1 VSATIA
7 AGADAETAA
16 GPVTDAAGDSTTP
29 TTPGRR
35 RNRRP
40 TLRRQLA
47 LTLVG
52 VAALS
57 ILLVGALNFV
67 AANDL
72 LVDGTADSLVRVGE
86 ARAQSIEL
94 GAGVILEEVAVAG
107 ADPALAQAFEDLS
120 AAFDR
125 TDDPLAA
132 DAAAELE
139 DWYRAVVV
147 EPLAEVGL
155 PPVPLDDV
163 VPQNDT
169 ARYLQ
174 YHYTVSDDRDG
185 RRTVDDADDG
195 SPYSAAHATHHPDLR
210 SLADTFGFTDLLLI
224 DAATDRVIYST
235 EKRIDFGTDLRTGPH
250 RATLLADTVL
260 ERVPRVRVGDAV
272 LADFAIYIPGGGRS
286 VLFAAVA
293 VRSGKEVIGTLVVQV
308 PVDALNGL
316 TTAGGR
322 WEAVGL
328 GAGESYV
335 VGADRVLRSE
345 RRGWIEDP
353 EGYLD
358 ALDADEGL
366 ERLIRGFGSPVGL
379 QVVDSE
385 AVETA
390 LAGSTFDAPTTND
403 LGQSTFSY
411 ARAVDVAGV
420 PWVVVVDVPLD
431 DARQPLYDYLR
442 RLVIVFALV
451 LPIAAVVGFWLADRL
466 ARPIPG
472 VVAGAQAIAEGDRD
486 PHLPHTANDE
496 FGDLSRRLRVMA
508 AELGRRE
515 AALDEEYERTR
526 RMLLAVLPSRIV
538 NDDGTLAADD
548 PLSDTATVVAAT
560 FHVEGI
566 DDDDDE
572 LSRIVDDAA
581 RLAEALAE
589 DRDIERVLAGADRYL
604 FIAGLGQPTDGT
616 DDAID
621 FAAAL
626 AAMLHGFEADHHGV
640 EVRPRIGIATGLVAT
655 GVLQESSLS
664 FGAWGEPV
672 RRALAI
678 GALAVSDEVL
688 VDVSTAELIDTD
700 RHRLAPTDEVVDLL
714 GRPMT
719 LFAVAPEPGGTDQ

>member
-1 VSATIA
+1 VSTAIATE
-7 AGADAETAA
+7 AETA
-16 GPVTDAAGDSTTP
+16 DAATAATAR
-29 TTPGRR
+29 GRR

-47 LTLVG
+47 ITLVG
-52 VAALS
+52 VSALS
-57 ILLVGALNFV
+57 ILLVGASNFV
-67 AANDL
+67 AANEL
-72 LVDGTADSLVRVGE
+72 LVEGTTDSLVRVGE

-107 ADPALAQAFEDLS
+107 ADPALAAAFEELAS
-120 AAFDR
+120 AFGR

-139 DWYRAVVV
+139 DWYRTVVV

-163 VPQNDT
+163 VPQDGT

-185 RRTVDDADDG
+185 RRGVDDAGDG
-195 SPYSAAHATHHPDLR
+195 SPYSAAHATHHGNLR

-235 EKRIDFGTDLRTGPH
+235 EKRIDFGTDVRTGPH
-250 RATLLADTVL
+250 RATQLADIAL
-260 ERVPRVRVGDAV
+260 EAVPRVRVGEAV

-293 VRSGKEVIGTLVVQV
+293 VRSGNEVIGTLVVQV

-316 TTAGGR
+316 TTAGGQ
-322 WEAVGL
+322 WDAVGL

-335 VGADRVLRSE
+335 VGADGVLRSE
-345 RRGWIEDP
+345 RRGWLEDP
-353 EGYLD
+353 ERYLD
-358 ALDADEGL
+358 ALDADESL
-366 ERLIRGFGSPVGL
+366 EGLIRGFGSPVGL

-385 AVETA
+385 AVEAA

-403 LGQSTFSY
+403 LGQSTFTY
-411 ARAVDVAGV
+411 ARAVDIAGV
-420 PWVVVVDVPLD
+420 PWVVVVDIPLSQ
-431 DARQPLYDYLR
+431 AREPLYDYLR
-442 RLVIVFALV
+442 RLAIVFAIV
-451 LPIAAVVGFWLADRL
+451 LPIAAMAGFWLANRL

-486 PHLPHTANDE
+486 PHLPHTADDE
-496 FGDLSRRLRVMA
+496 FGDLSRRLRAMA
-508 AELGRRE
+508 NELGRRE
-515 AALDEEYERTR
+515 AALDEEYESTR

-538 NDDGTLAADD
+538 NADGTLTDDD

-566 DDDDDE
+566 DNDDDE
-572 LSRIVDDAA
+572 LARIVDDAA
-581 RLAEALAE
+581 GRAEALAE
-589 DRDIERVLAGADRYL
+589 ERTIERVLAGADRYL
-604 FIAGLGQPTDGT
+604 FIAGLGQPTDGIEE
-616 DDAID
+616 AID

-688 VDVSTAELIDTD
+688 VDVSTAERVDTD
-700 RHRLAPTDEVVDLL
+700 RYRLAPTNEVVDLL

-719 LFAVAPEPGGTDQ
+719 LFAVVPEPEESAG